1 MSSALTDDA
10 SQAVS
15 IFPVSVARL
24 ASWVAGRSVAEQRW
38 LDAIGFSGD
47 VGATALLPDDQGGIG
62 LVVHVVDP
70 AEPIW
75 ALAALPER
83 LKRGTYILAPEWRS
97 VFDPAAA
104 TSLSLGW
111 ILGTYRFKRYKVGK
125 DVTAQL
131 VWPGGSDRIEVL
143 ALAEATAL
151 ARDLVNTPTED
162 LGPSELAAAATLLA
176 TRFGAEIEIITGDA
190 LKAQNYPLI
199 HAVGRASAM
208 PPCLIDLRWGDVNAP
223 KVTLVGKGVCFDSG
237 GLDIKPPAGMRM
249 MKKDMGGAATVL
261 ALAHAVMAT
270 GLKLRLRV
278 LVPAV
283 ENAISANAFRPL
295 DIFTSRKGVTVEI
308 GNTDAEGRLVLCDA
322 LTEAVSE
329 QPALIVDVAT
339 LTGAARV
346 ALGPDLPAL
355 FANDDTL
362 AQELLASAE
371 AESDPLWRMPLWRP
385 YRKML
390 DSKIA
395 DLNNA
400 PESSFAG
407 AITAA
412 LYLQEFVDPSIP
424 WVHIDSFAWNP
435 TARPG
440 RPEGGE
446 TLGLRALYRMLKTRF
461 N

>member
-1 MSSALTDDA
+1 MSSVLTDDA
-10 SQAVS
+10 DQAVW
-15 IFPVSVARL
+15 IFPVSVAALPAWR
-24 ASWVAGRSVAEQRW
+24 AERSEVEQRW
-38 LDAIGFSGD
+38 LDSIGFTGD
-47 VGATALLPDDQGGIG
+47 VGATALLPNEQGGIG
-62 LVVHVVDP
+62 LVLQVVDP
-70 AEPIW
+70 EAPIW

-83 LKRGTYILAPEWRS
+83 LQRGTYALAPEWRS
-97 VFDPAAA
+97 LFGPEAA
-104 TSLSLGW
+104 TAVSLGW
-111 ILGTYRFKRYKVGK
+111 ILGTYRFSRYKAGK
-125 DVTAQL
+125 ELGAQL
-131 VWPGGSDRIEVL
+131 VWPEGSDRAEVV

-162 LGPSELAAAATLLA
+162 LGPGELAAAATSLA
-176 TRFGAEIEIITGDA
+176 TRFGAAIEIITGDA

-199 HAVGRASAM
+199 HAVGRASAS
-208 PPCLIDLRWGDVNAP
+208 PPCLIDLKWGDAAAP

-237 GLDIKPPAGMRM
+237 GLDIKSAAGMRM

-261 ALAHAVMAT
+261 ALAHAIMAT

-278 LVPAV
+278 LIPAV

-295 DIFTSRKGVTVEI
+295 DIFKSRKGLTVEI

-329 QPALIVDVAT
+329 HPALVIDVAT
-339 LTGAARV
+339 LTGAARI

-355 FANDDTL
+355 FANDDSV
-362 AQELLASAE
+362 ANALLAAAA

-400 PESSFAG
+400 AESSFAG